1 MQIALPYAEPG
12 SSWMNNQAEKRAQKL
27 RQALRDNLKRR
38 KAGPDT
44 APQGEAVVRRED
56 RLEPRLGSQPG
67 KKADR
72 NGAGDD

>member
-1 MQIALPYAEPG
+1 MD
-12 SSWMNNQAEKRAQKL
+12 NQAEKRAQKL

-56 RLEPRLGSQPG
+56 RLEPRLGQEQV
-67 KKADR
+67 KKTDR
-72 NGAGDD
+72 DGDGDD